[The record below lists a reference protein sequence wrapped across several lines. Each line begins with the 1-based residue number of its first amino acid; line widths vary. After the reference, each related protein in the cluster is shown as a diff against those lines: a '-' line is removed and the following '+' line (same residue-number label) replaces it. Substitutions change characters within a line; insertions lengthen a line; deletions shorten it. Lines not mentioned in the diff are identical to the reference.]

1 MHLSSFSFLRMV
13 KSPDSLWDSVPRVLV
28 QRWID
33 PLTIVFI
40 HRSACPSSEKAENI
54 HAFGFV
60 DMESRL
66 SQPSSCPLNG
76 ILWFAKCFHFH
87 CIIPI
92 RQMWK
97 LRLAS
102 LQKSGESGTILQI
115 YRSES
120 PEIKVLILQAY
131 LMEEI
136 MLIGD
141 TLYWSRS
148 CAWLCKTLWV
158 SIRIPEAT

>member
-1 MHLSSFSFLRMV
+1 
-13 KSPDSLWDSVPRVLV
+13 
-28 QRWID
+28 
-33 PLTIVFI
+33 
-40 HRSACPSSEKAENI
+40 
-54 HAFGFV
+54 
-60 DMESRL
+60 
-66 SQPSSCPLNG
+66 
-76 ILWFAKCFHFH
+76 
-87 CIIPI
+87 
-92 RQMWK
+92 MWK

-141 TLYWSRS
+141 TLY
-148 CAWLCKTLWV
+148 
-158 SIRIPEAT
+158 